1 MTHKMKLHDEPF
13 RKIKNG
19 TKTIEMRLND
29 EKRQLINIGDS
40 IEFENRMTLETVTVS
55 VIGLYKFNSFYEL
68 YNAFDKLSIG
78 YDMDEEANP
87 CDMEKYYSKEEQEKY
102 GVLAIL
108 IKLI

>member
-1 MTHKMKLHDEPF
+1 MIHKMKLHDGPF
-13 RKIKNG
+13 KRIKSGSKN
-19 TKTIEMRLND
+19 IEMRLYD
-29 EKRQLINIGDS
+29 EKRQLINVGDT
-40 IEFENRMTLETVTVS
+40 IEFENRMTLETITVS
-55 VIGLYKFNSFYEL
+55 VVGLYKFNSFYEL

-78 YDMDEEANP
+78 YGMDEEANP